1 MHIYICSCSS
11 TARSYALRMRV
22 CMCICT
28 YIYIYIHTIYIY
40 IYIQCIYM
48 SACTDRHTFQL
59 QHDMEINTS
68 FQVKLFGMELVAKC
82 RIQASL
88 LVATGMVSS
97 LKSQL
102 SCFLSRP
109 TWNISISQRH
119 ALLDRHTHYKSW

>member
-1 MHIYICSCSS
+1 
-11 TARSYALRMRV
+11 
-22 CMCICT
+22 
-28 YIYIYIHTIYIY
+28 
-40 IYIQCIYM
+40 M

-59 QHDMEINTS
+59 QHDMETNTT

-109 TWNISISQRH
+109 TWNISISQ
-119 ALLDRHTHYKSW
+119 